1 MKNSNYLEG
10 YNLQFTLG
18 CSAQCLRS
26 QMDFDRVEG
35 AKSSGEMSMSAMIYF
50 LRPVGQ
56 VLVFFSN
63 LLT

>member
-1 MKNSNYLEG
+1 
-10 YNLQFTLG
+10 
-18 CSAQCLRS
+18 
-26 QMDFDRVEG
+26 MDFDRVEG